1 MNKILLVGD
10 GAFSKA
16 LYHVFQNKKE
26 NNLTM
31 WSPNFH
37 LKKKKLN
44 ITYNLNEAVQNNDF
58 IFVLVSTPYL
68 EKILEQI
75 LTNDLTNKI
84 LFLGTKGFLP
94 KPPYFIS
101 NYLDKKQ
108 VSYSIFGGPNLAKE
122 LNEASPTSITFSI
135 NDFKKTNQIKT
146 LWPPFIK
153 PIFIKD
159 AISLEI
165 CNNLKNIYAIGAGM
179 ISSLYP
185 FQNSHFTYLN
195 EVIKELQSLVDEDI
209 YPFLGDLLLTCSM
222 KDSRNF
228 TYGTLIHNVNKRKK
242 YLSKNTVEG
251 LANLETIKCILNDK
265 DITLPIFEG
274 IYESLSL
281 NKVSDKLKT
290 AIFHD

>member
-16 LYHVFQNKKE
+16 LYKVFQTKKE
-26 NNLTM
+26 NKLTM

-37 LKKKKLN
+37 LKKKNLN
-44 ITYNLNEAVQNNDF
+44 ITYDINEGIQNNDF

-84 LFLGTKGFLP
+84 LFLGTKGLLS

-101 NYLDKKQ
+101 DYLDKKQ
-108 VSYSIFGGPNLAKE
+108 ISYSIFGGPNLAKE
-122 LNEASPTSITFSI
+122 LCEASPTSITFST
-135 NDFKKTNQIKT
+135 NDFKNTNQIKT

-195 EVIKELQSLVDEDI
+195 EVIKELQSVVDEDI

-228 TYGTLIHNVNKRKK
+228 TYGTLIHDVNKRKK
-242 YLSKNTVEG
+242 YLLKNTVEG
-251 LANLETIKCILNDK
+251 LTNLETIKHILKDK